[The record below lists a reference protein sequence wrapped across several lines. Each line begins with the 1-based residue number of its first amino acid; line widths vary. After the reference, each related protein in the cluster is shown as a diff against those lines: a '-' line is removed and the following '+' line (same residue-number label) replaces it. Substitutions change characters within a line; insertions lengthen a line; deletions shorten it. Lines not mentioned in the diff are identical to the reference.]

1 MDASLPPPPPV
12 FPNEVISDMN
22 LDDENDNSSSP
33 FGWARVPVID
43 EGRVPCQRSL
53 HSAAVWNDCLYI
65 FGGYDGHTR
74 VNDMYEYD
82 FSLRRWNRIVPS
94 LLAPPPRD
102 RHVAVV
108 NNNSFYVFGGFDGSS
123 RVNDFWEYNF
133 ETQDWSQVVASG
145 IIPSP
150 RHSHMAVTYKGCMY
164 VFGGYDGSYRGDF
177 HEFNFQTQTWSL
189 IQPSGTPPRCRY
201 RASCVV
207 HKDLMIM
214 FGGHDGTRH
223 LNDTNI
229 YNFITQSWTML
240 TVTPLTP
247 SPRDSHIAVVFKDS
261 MFIFGGSTGEATDEL
276 HELKLSKSRCQW
288 NLVNNKSP
296 LNVEWDH
303 EYDNEDD
310 VVTSDAYAIPSGD
323 SVDHEGEINDDRN
336 RYLASIGSYRHT
348 DSESINESI
357 LSGSPSRSVDNNN
370 SNLNIPGPRFCH
382 IGSIHKDCLYI
393 FGGYDGTARLNDFI
407 RYRFG
412 SLQSIFKVGPS
423 TLNADLKS
431 MVNQEELSDVTFNLD
446 GNTHVYAHKF
456 MLVRCQYFRAML
468 LGDMAEAESKVISLP
483 NISQDTM
490 LKVLEYIY
498 TDCVKIHIDDAM
510 DIFQA
515 ADQFNISRL
524 RSMCENVMLKSI
536 SVANAA
542 TILYAADMF
551 SAKALRQRC
560 IQFIGNNFWEVTKT
574 QAFEEM
580 GRNNIEL
587 LFEVLRI
594 NSKENL
600 T

>member
-1 MDASLPPPPPV
+1 
-12 FPNEVISDMN
+12 
-22 LDDENDNSSSP
+22 
-33 FGWARVPVID
+33 
-43 EGRVPCQRSL
+43 
-53 HSAAVWNDCLYI
+53 
-65 FGGYDGHTR
+65 
-74 VNDMYEYD
+74 
-82 FSLRRWNRIVPS
+82 
-94 LLAPPPRD
+94 
-102 RHVAVV
+102 
-108 NNNSFYVFGGFDGSS
+108 
-123 RVNDFWEYNF
+123 
-133 ETQDWSQVVASG
+133 
-145 IIPSP
+145 
-150 RHSHMAVTYKGCMY
+150 
-164 VFGGYDGSYRGDF
+164 
-177 HEFNFQTQTWSL
+177 
-189 IQPSGTPPRCRY
+189 
-201 RASCVV
+201 
-207 HKDLMIM
+207 
-214 FGGHDGTRH
+214 
-223 LNDTNI
+223 
-229 YNFITQSWTML
+229 ML